1 MPCASLT
8 TLTPKSP
15 IVPAERQLFEID
27 VEIDVEVETTI
38 SATSATQ
45 NSVRFRADTMG
56 QPCNTRVP

>member
-27 VEIDVEVETTI
+27 VEIGVVVETTI
-38 SATSATQ
+38 SATSETQ